1 MGLVTMMNRA
11 LTILPALLL
20 AAAATATIAHA
31 DEQQGQPVVVISPQ
45 APVIV
50 TTGGGAGPS
59 TVATP
64 AAASVAVNG
73 APQNEDWS
81 NVSHI
86 NGQLVKVGETN
97 DYKKAFKRTNIST
110 NPIGFIYGSYG
121 VSASYGLND
130 HVAIRGDLNYLSG
143 YLDEDTSG
151 VEIGVG
157 APIYFRRTYQGAF
170 LEPGFISR
178 RFTHT
183 YSCDFE
189 CASNSATTETVSTF
203 GPQMLVGWHWT
214 WDSGLN
220 IAVAGGVGRNW
231 ASADSYDKIFPN
243 GYLRFGYAF

>member
-1 MGLVTMMNRA
+1 MGLVTMTKRA
-11 LTILPALLL
+11 FTILPSLLL
-20 AAAATATIAHA
+20 AAAATATVAHA
-31 DEQQGQPVVVISPQ
+31 EEQQGQPVVVISPQ

-50 TTGGGAGPS
+50 TTGGIAAPS

-64 AAASVAVNG
+64 TAASVAATG
-73 APQNEDWS
+73 APQHEDW
-81 NVSHI
+81 NDVSHI

-130 HVAIRGDLNYLSG
+130 HVAIRGDVNYLSG
-143 YLDEDTSG
+143 YLDEGTTG

-178 RFTHT
+178 RMDVPD
-183 YSCDFE
+183 YCDFD
-189 CASNSATTETVSTF
+189 CTTMTTRTIATF

-220 IAVAGGVGRNW
+220 VAIAGGVGRNW
-231 ASADSYDKIFPN
+231 ASQDSYDKIFPN